1 MTKNQANFTTEEIL
15 EFIKK
20 HKKMTYRKYGI
31 VKIGIFGSRAKGNAK
46 GQSDIDILIEMEK
59 DKKNLHNFL
68 EFKRF
73 LEKNLGMRIDLG
85 TESSLKPMIKETIK
99 KDLIYV

>member
-1 MTKNQANFTTEEIL
+1 
-15 EFIKK
+15 
-20 HKKMTYRKYGI
+20 
-31 VKIGIFGSRAKGNAK
+31 
-46 GQSDIDILIEMEK
+46 MEK